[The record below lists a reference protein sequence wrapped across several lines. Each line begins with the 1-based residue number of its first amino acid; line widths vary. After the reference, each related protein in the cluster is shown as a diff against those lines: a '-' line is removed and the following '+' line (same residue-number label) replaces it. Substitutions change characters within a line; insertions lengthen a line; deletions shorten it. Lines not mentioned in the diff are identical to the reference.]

1 MASENSLSI
10 DDININD
17 SDDQLYHQFLRGD
30 VSSYDQLMIRYGDSV
45 TFYINGYTNNLR
57 DGEDLMIEAFARIMV
72 KKPFIQKGAFKAYLY
87 KTARN
92 LALRFCEKR
101 KGVMVFGLEELNRE
115 LSDSMLSDAA
125 GNDSEREAI
134 LHMCL
139 ERIDPELKE
148 ALWLVYCDELT
159 YAQAAE
165 VMHVSA
171 KRIDHLLS
179 RGKEHMRRELRKE
192 GISNAYK

>member
-179 RGKEHMRRELRKE
+179 RGKEHMRRELGKE

>member
-1 MASENSLSI
+1 MANENSLSI

-101 KGVMVFGLEELNRE
+101 KGVIVFGLEELNKE
-115 LSDSMLSDAA
+115 LSDSMLNDAA

-165 VMHVSA
+165 VMHVSV

>member
-17 SDDQLYHQFLRGD
+17 SDDELYHQFLRGD

-101 KGVMVFGLEELNRE
+101 KGVIVFGLEELNRE
-115 LSDSMLSDAA
+115 LSDSMLNDAA

-171 KRIDHLLS
+171 KRIDHLLT
-179 RGKEHMRRELRKE
+179 RGKEHMRRELKKE

>member
-17 SDDQLYHQFLRGD
+17 SDDELYHQFLRGD
-30 VSSYDQLMIRYGDSV
+30 VSCYDQLMIRYGDSV

-101 KGVMVFGLEELNRE
+101 RGVIVFGLDELNRE
-115 LSDSMLSDAA
+115 VSDSLLSDEQGGD
-125 GNDSEREAI
+125 GEKEAI

-171 KRIDHLLS
+171 KRIDHLLT
-179 RGKEHMRRELRKE
+179 RGKEHMRRELKKE

>member
-17 SDDQLYHQFLRGD
+17 SDDDLYHQFLHGD

-101 KGVMVFGLEELNRE
+101 RGVIVFGLDELNRE
-115 LSDSMLSDAA
+115 VSDSMLSDQ
-125 GNDSEREAI
+125 GTGDSEKEAI

-171 KRIDHLLS
+171 KRIDHLLT
-179 RGKEHMRRELRKE
+179 RGKEHMRRELKKE

>member
-17 SDDQLYHQFLRGD
+17 SDDQLYHQFLCGD

-101 KGVMVFGLEELNRE
+101 KGVIVFGLEELNRE
-115 LSDSMLSDAA
+115 LSDSMLNDAA

-171 KRIDHLLS
+171 KRIDHLLT
-179 RGKEHMRRELRKE
+179 RGKEHMRRELKKE

>member
-134 LHMCL
+134 LHVCL

-179 RGKEHMRRELRKE
+179 RGKEHMRRELKKE

>member
-17 SDDQLYHQFLRGD
+17 SDDELYHQFLRGD

-45 TFYINGYTNNLR
+45 TFYINCYTNNLR

-101 KGVMVFGLEELNRE
+101 KGVIVFGLEELNRE
-115 LSDSMLSDAA
+115 LSDSMLNDAA

-171 KRIDHLLS
+171 KRIDHLLT
-179 RGKEHMRRELRKE
+179 RGKEHMRRELKKE

>member
-1 MASENSLSI
+1 MANENSLSI

-101 KGVMVFGLEELNRE
+101 KGVIVFGLEELNKE
-115 LSDSMLSDAA
+115 LSDSMLNDVA

-171 KRIDHLLS
+171 KRIDHLLT

>member
-17 SDDQLYHQFLRGD
+17 NDDQLYHQFLCGD
-30 VSSYDQLMIRYGDSV
+30 VSCYDQLMIRYGDSV

-101 KGVMVFGLEELNRE
+101 RGVIVFGLDELNRE
-115 LSDSMLSDAA
+115 VSDSLLSDQ
-125 GNDSEREAI
+125 GTGDSEKEAI
-134 LHMCL
+134 LNMCL

-171 KRIDHLLS
+171 KRIDHLLT
-179 RGKEHMRRELRKE
+179 RGKEHMRRELKKE

>member
-17 SDDQLYHQFLRGD
+17 SDDQLYYQFLHGD

-101 KGVMVFGLEELNRE
+101 RGVIVFGLDELNRE
-115 LSDSMLSDAA
+115 VSDSLLSDEKGGD
-125 GNDSEREAI
+125 GEKEAI

-171 KRIDHLLS
+171 KRIDHLLT
-179 RGKEHMRRELRKE
+179 RGKEHMRRELKKE

>member
-17 SDDQLYHQFLRGD
+17 SDDDLYHQFLRGD

-72 KKPFIQKGAFKAYLY
+72 KKPFIKKGAFKAYLY

-101 KGVMVFGLEELNRE
+101 KGVTVFGLDELNRE
-115 LSDSMLSDAA
+115 VSDSLMSDEGA
-125 GNDSEREAI
+125 GDSEKEAI

-139 ERIDPELKE
+139 ERIEPELKE

-165 VMHVSA
+165 VMHVSV

-179 RGKEHMRRELRKE
+179 RGKQHMRKELMKE

>member
-17 SDDQLYHQFLRGD
+17 SDDQLYYQFLHGD

-101 KGVMVFGLEELNRE
+101 RGVIVFGLDELNRE
-115 LSDSMLSDAA
+115 LSDSMLNDAA

-171 KRIDHLLS
+171 KRIDHLLT
-179 RGKEHMRRELRKE
+179 RGKEHMRRELKKE
-192 GISNAYK
+192 GISNTYK

>member
-101 KGVMVFGLEELNRE
+101 KGVIVFGLEELNRE
-115 LSDSMLSDAA
+115 LSDSMLNDAA

-171 KRIDHLLS
+171 KRIDHLLT
-179 RGKEHMRRELRKE
+179 RGKEHMRRELKKE

>member
-30 VSSYDQLMIRYGDSV
+30 VSSYDQLMIRYGDNV

-72 KKPFIQKGAFKAYLY
+72 KKPIIQKGAFKAYLY

-115 LSDSMLSDAA
+115 LSDSMLNDAA

-165 VMHVSA
+165 VMHVSV

>member
-45 TFYINGYTNNLR
+45 TFYINGYTNNLQ

-101 KGVMVFGLEELNRE
+101 KGVIVFGLEELNRE

-134 LHMCL
+134 LHVCL

-179 RGKEHMRRELRKE
+179 RGKEHMRRELGKE

>member
-101 KGVMVFGLEELNRE
+101 KGVIVFGLEELNRE

-159 YAQAAE
+159 YVQAAE

-179 RGKEHMRRELRKE
+179 RGKEHMRRELGKE